1 MLRYKSLNFYYKY
14 NAQKNNNGERIGWR
28 LEDRKPQKQLRSR
41 GSSDAN
47 GRSQSEPEDVYT

>member
-1 MLRYKSLNFYYKY
+1 MLRYVTSYWIFI